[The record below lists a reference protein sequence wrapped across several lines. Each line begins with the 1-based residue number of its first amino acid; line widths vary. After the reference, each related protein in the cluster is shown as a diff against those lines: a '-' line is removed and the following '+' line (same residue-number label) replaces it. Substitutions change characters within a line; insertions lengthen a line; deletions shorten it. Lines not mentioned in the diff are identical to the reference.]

1 MTKVKLSQFDIE
13 EMRWNCEMARLWLQ
27 EHFKQYK
34 YSYSK
39 RCKEAEWHIDFAILV
54 YDEAVKR
61 NRKGNFSYISDEPRQ
76 RVPVE
81 REMWK

>member
-13 EMRWNCEMARLWLQ
+13 EIRWNCEMARLVLQ
-27 EHFKQYK
+27 NYWNDNLPYYK
-34 YSYSK
+34 
-39 RCKEAEWHIDFAILV
+39 RMKESEWFIDFAILV

-61 NRKGNFSYISDEPRQ
+61 NRKGNFSYIYDEPRQ
-76 RVPVE
+76 RVQVE

>member
-1 MTKVKLSQFDIE
+1 MTKVKLSHFDLE
-13 EMRWNCEMARLWLQ
+13 EIRWNCEMARLVLQ
-27 EHFKQYK
+27 NYWNDNLPYYK
-34 YSYSK
+34 
-39 RCKEAEWHIDFAILV
+39 RMKESEWFIDFAILV

-76 RVPVE
+76 RVSVE

>member
-13 EMRWNCEMARLWLQ
+13 EIRWNCEMARLVLQ
-27 EHFKQYK
+27 NYWNDNLPYYK
-34 YSYSK
+34 
-39 RCKEAEWHIDFAILV
+39 RMKESEWFIDFAILV

-61 NRKGNFSYISDEPRQ
+61 NRKGNFSYIYDEPRQ

>member
-13 EMRWNCEMARLWLQ
+13 EIRWNCEMARLVLQ
-27 EHFKQYK
+27 NYWNDNLPYYK
-34 YSYSK
+34 
-39 RCKEAEWHIDFAILV
+39 RMKESEWFIDFAILV

>member
-13 EMRWNCEMARLWLQ
+13 EIRWNCEMARLVLQ
-27 EHFKQYK
+27 NYWNDNLPYYK
-34 YSYSK
+34 
-39 RCKEAEWHIDFAILV
+39 RMKESEWFIDFAILV

-76 RVPVE
+76 RMSAE

>member
-1 MTKVKLSQFDIE
+1 MTKVKLSHFDLE
-13 EMRWNCEMARLWLQ
+13 EIRWNCEMARLVLQ
-27 EHFKQYK
+27 NYWNDNLPYYK
-34 YSYSK
+34 
-39 RCKEAEWHIDFAILV
+39 RMKESEWFIDFAILV

-61 NRKGNFSYISDEPRQ
+61 NRKGNFSYISDERRQ

>member
-13 EMRWNCEMARLWLQ
+13 EIRWNCEMARLVLQ
-27 EHFKQYK
+27 NYWNDNLPYYK
-34 YSYSK
+34 
-39 RCKEAEWHIDFAILV
+39 RMKESEWFIDFAILV

-61 NRKGNFSYISDEPRQ
+61 NRRGNFSYIYNEPRQ

-81 REMWK
+81 REIWK